1 MIGEPIRFY
10 PMRKKT
16 GGLEFVPFDYTE
28 LNLEFNGT
36 REEYKDILEYWEM
49 INKPLYDETKSYA
62 DNLQAVFNDL
72 RYWPRPMK
80 HTSVVQILI
89 LEYENGDN

>member
-1 MIGEPIRFY
+1 
-10 PMRKKT
+10 
-16 GGLEFVPFDYTE
+16 
-28 LNLEFNGT
+28 
-36 REEYKDILEYWEM
+36 M

-62 DNLQAVFNDL
+62 DNLQAIFNDL

-80 HTSVVQILI
+80 HTSVIQILI